1 MDTRLDSLRRNIDFL
16 QKQHRETLE
25 KLHGEIDSL
34 KRQNKDL
41 QYKLIMEPPKLSS
54 KGSNRIQRRHT
65 DTESNKFQR
74 DRKNYLEQTLE
85 DTCSSQSREIS
96 SSLNNRETGSNSSET
111 LAADRIQG
119 PSEAR
124 AGFITSLQPLMI
136 QCSPFQAPRPP
147 TLQECEVIIR
157 QLYSANSLQSQ
168 EILRVKAVLQDIVF
182 NKKITAE
189 NYILTKAFLADGK
202 RAEDSETFP
211 QISFQTLPRGLPV
224 SQASKAEKVIL
235 PALKQTLNN
244 NIADRQRRT
253 LAVQRR
259 RLQRTMR

>member
-1 MDTRLDSLRRNIDFL
+1 MDTRVDSLRRNIDFL

-54 KGSNRIQRRHT
+54 KGSSRIQRRH
-65 DTESNKFQR
+65 TESNKFQR
-74 DRKNYLEQTLE
+74 DRNNYLEQTLE
-85 DTCSSQSREIS
+85 DTYSSQSTEIS
-96 SSLNNRETGSNSSET
+96 SSLNYRETRSNSSET
-111 LAADRIQG
+111 LAADRIEG

-168 EILRVKAVLQDIVF
+168 EILRVKAVLKDIVF
-182 NKKITAE
+182 NKKISAE